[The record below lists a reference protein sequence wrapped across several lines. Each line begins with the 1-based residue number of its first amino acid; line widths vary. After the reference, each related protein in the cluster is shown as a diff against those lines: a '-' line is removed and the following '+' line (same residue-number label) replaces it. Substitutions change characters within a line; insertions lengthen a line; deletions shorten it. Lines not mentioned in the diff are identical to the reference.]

1 MTCYK
6 IYSIRATVPE
16 NQKVAPE
23 EKWVHGG
30 SIEVP
35 YIYNI
40 DAPNMYLKKNVCEII
55 KDCEC

>member
-1 MTCYK
+1 MIGHIQNVLAQVLFPLMTCYK
-6 IYSIRATVPE
+6 IYSTRATVPE

-35 YIYNI
+35 
-40 DAPNMYLKKNVCEII
+40 
-55 KDCEC
+55 